1 MTSVPRAGLPGTNF
15 ERTFIAV
22 KPDGVQ
28 RGKVGDIIGR
38 FENKGYKLVALKML
52 TPSKE
57 LAEGHYADLKSK
69 PFFPGLVSYFSSGPI
84 VAMCWEG
91 VNAIAQ
97 GRSLLGATNPKDSL
111 PGTIRGDL
119 CVDIGRNICHGSDGP
134 DSAKHEIEFWF
145 TEEEVQAYTSCA
157 HNWVYEKGAA
167 VRKGAA
173 PKAAAAPKEEQKAG
187 SKKKKKSNKK
197 KGKGGAKEA
206 APAPKEDPKK
216 VKACI
221 KEGGKKGQDL
231 SGMSVF
237 GCHFFLTTFIEPEGD
252 MSYLQ
257 MCMDGANKPVDPEG
271 DDRKGGAGD
280 LGKIFFSAGDKELSI
295 ICHVPEERKAELSC
309 ADYLNAILGPLKDA
323 GVKPVIEKGTDENF
337 LKVNIKGNPD
347 ANVFPLKLRDECV
360 ARGFDF
366 LKSKGLILDDESD
379 DENYADA
386 AGVDLNAGADDYGAY

>member
-91 VNAIAQ
+91 VNALAQ
-97 GRSLLGATNPKDSL
+97 GRTLLGATNPKDSL

-173 PKAAAAPKEEQKAG
+173 PKGGAKEEQKQGG

-197 KGKGGAKEA
+197 KGKGGAKAE
-206 APAPKEDPKK
+206 APKSTEMDPKRM
-216 VKACI
+216 KACI

-237 GCHFFLTTFIEPEGD
+237 GCHYFLTTFIEPAGD
-252 MSYLQ
+252 MKYLQ
-257 MCMDGANKPVDPEG
+257 LCMDGANKPVDPEG

-280 LGKIFFSAGDKELSI
+280 IGKIFFSAGDNDLAI
-295 ICHVPEERKAELSC
+295 LCHVPVECTELSC
-309 ADYLNAILGPLKDA
+309 ADYLNAVLEPAKEV
-323 GVKPVIEKGTDENF
+323 GVKPVIEKGTDEHF
-337 LKVNIKGNPD
+337 LKVSIKGNPD
-347 ANVFPLKLRDECV
+347 AGIFCLKLRDACI

-366 LKSKGLILDDESD
+366 LKARGLILDDESD

-386 AGVDLNAGADDYGAY
+386 CGVDLNAGADDYGAY